1 MNSDYV
7 KELYST
13 SNDNLIANACLSTN
27 IKRLFINHKN
37 IERINH
43 IFSKEINTMKIINQK
58 NTGTCWICS
67 GITICRNIL
76 RKTMKTKDD
85 FNLSINHYMF
95 WDKMEKANNFIDY
108 IISNNKL
115 GLENEKII
123 DRIQDPISDG
133 GYWYMFADLVNKYG
147 IVPESVNTRGYNGTN
162 TTVVNELISYKL
174 REFALQIMENNNH
187 EYEELKK
194 EYLGQVKKILCMMF
208 GEPFY
213 PDTKFTLTYK
223 NKNDKKTVIDEM
235 TPMSFYEDYLK
246 VDLNDFVTISND
258 PRENNPYYKCYTKND
273 VYGYKLQKNN
283 SINYIQL
290 NLPNDEI
297 KKLLIRQL
305 DDGIPVWFSNDITKH
320 TDNESNIMDTNIFE
334 HQILFN
340 IDKNTMT
347 KAQELNFRNANPCH
361 AMTITGY
368 DVRGNDT
375 KKRKREEEKYLELT
389 KFKVENSWGTTG
401 KNEGI
406 YAMTIQWME
415 NYAYEFIIN
424 IKYLT
429 AGQKKALYT
438 KPVILP
444 DSDPMC
450 KMLN

>member
-13 SNDNLIANACLSTN
+13 ANDNLIANACLSTN

-76 RKTMKTKDD
+76 RKNMKTKDD

-123 DRIQDPISDG
+123 DKIQDPISDG

-174 REFALQIMENNNH
+174 REFALQIMENDNH

-194 EYLGQVKKILCMMF
+194 ECADKIKIHHDTIEIKHMYIEKKMIPLDLYLKTASLQEADDAIADYGRAIKDMAAVNIFPGDMLLKNFGLTRLNRVVFYDYDEIVFLTDCVFRKIP
-208 GEPFY
+208 EAR
-213 PDTKFTLTYK
+213 
-223 NKNDKKTVIDEM
+223 N
-235 TPMSFYEDYLK
+235 YEDEWASEPWYS
-246 VDLNDFVTISND
+246 VG
-258 PRENNPYYKCYTKND
+258 E
-273 VYGYKLQKNN
+273 
-283 SINYIQL
+283 
-290 NLPNDEI
+290 
-297 KKLLIRQL
+297 
-305 DDGIPVWFSNDITKH
+305 NDIFPEEFSKFLIGRADVRKMFLDKH
-320 TDNESNIMDTNIFE
+320 AD
-334 HQILFN
+334 L
-340 IDKNTMT
+340 
-347 KAQELNFRNANPCH
+347 
-361 AMTITGY
+361 Y
-368 DVRGNDT
+368 DVKYWQDVQDRLRKGEIVT
-375 KKRKREEEKYLELT
+375 VFPYRKRLR
-389 KFKVENSWGTTG
+389 FKNQFGKGILDGT
-401 KNEGI
+401 
-406 YAMTIQWME
+406 AQ
-415 NYAYEFIIN
+415 
-424 IKYLT
+424 
-429 AGQKKALYT
+429 KALDEKET
-438 KPVILP
+438 EWPENK
-444 DSDPMC
+444 
-450 KMLN
+450 